1 MPDPLLS
8 VIVPTYNC
16 EAFIGDAL
24 KSILSQGYAPMEI
37 VIADDGSTDAT
48 LSVVDGLGDDRLR
61 VVRQANRGP
70 AAARNLA
77 VRASRGEY
85 LAFLDGDDLWL
96 PGKLAAQ
103 MAYLRAHPKAPVVYG
118 NWLVWEAGADG
129 KYHESDL
136 HVPAEADDQL
146 VEADNSGWVY
156 PKLLLDSIIHIIAAV
171 IHRSVYDKVD
181 GFDESLRT
189 GSDWDFWLRVA
200 QHYPAAKLQKTV
212 AVYRQNPASVTYT
225 VRRENNGYL
234 LLKRAL
240 DRYGLG
246 DDAGQVASGSAVAR
260 RLSDLAF
267 THGYRHYW
275 HGDVQVAAASFAT
288 AWKHYPVRIKA
299 AAYLAAA
306 LAKRIGI
313 GPGRREP

>member
-1 MPDPLLS
+1 MTDPLLS

-24 KSILSQGYAPMEI
+24 DSILSQGHAQMEI
-37 VIADDGSTDAT
+37 VIADDGSTDGT
-48 LSVVDGLGDDRLR
+48 LAVVERFGSR
-61 VVRQANRGP
+61 VRVFRQANRGP

-77 VRASRGEY
+77 VRESRGDY

-96 PGKLAAQ
+96 PDKLSAQ
-103 MAYLRAHPKAPVVYG
+103 MAYLRANPQTKVVYG
-118 NWLVWEAGADG
+118 NWLVWNTQADG
-129 KYHESDL
+129 RYHAEDL
-136 HVPAEADDQL
+136 VVPADDDPTL
-146 VEADNSGWVY
+146 IEDENSGWVY

-171 IHRSVYDKVD
+171 IHRSVYERVD

-200 QHYPAAKLQKTV
+200 QHFPAVKLQKTV
-212 AVYRQNPASVTYT
+212 AVYRQNPTSVTYAI
-225 VRRENNGYL
+225 RRENNGYL

-240 DRYGLG
+240 DRYGLR
-246 DDAGQVASGSAVAR
+246 DDSGHIADGQAVAR

-275 HGDVQVAAASFAT
+275 KGDPEIAAASFAS
-288 AWKHYPVRIKA
+288 AWRHQPTRIKA
-299 AAYLAAA
+299 AAYCAAA

-313 GPGRREP
+313 SPISRKA